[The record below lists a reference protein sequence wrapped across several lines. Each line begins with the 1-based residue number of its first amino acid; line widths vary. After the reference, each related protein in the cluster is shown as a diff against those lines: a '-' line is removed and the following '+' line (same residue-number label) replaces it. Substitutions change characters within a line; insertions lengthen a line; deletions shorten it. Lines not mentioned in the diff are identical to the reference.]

1 MSTTFFT
8 CCDKKYECFIPI
20 FLHSTLY
27 HNDVDAE
34 ICVESAE
41 KINGNIKKSIS
52 IIRGMYPKQKIK
64 IREGNFGSVVVG
76 KKAYKIIPNVVRFLE
91 TPETINQYVYITDI
105 DIICMQKD
113 IPEIHIK
120 NMEKSELG
128 YDNII
133 RPGSERLTGL
143 HFTKWGSYYPI
154 PNYKELVLGG
164 MLNHDEVFLYHLVK
178 KKNPLPVE
186 LTDRPVHGIH
196 ASLNREKEE
205 GWGIKRWKKEWIEY
219 RGKQEFKNLMQ
230 YADLQIVEIVK
241 KIDDYYNI

>member
-91 TPETINQYVYITDI
+91 TPETINQYV
-105 DIICMQKD
+105 
-113 IPEIHIK
+113 
-120 NMEKSELG
+120 
-128 YDNII
+128 
-133 RPGSERLTGL
+133 
-143 HFTKWGSYYPI
+143 
-154 PNYKELVLGG
+154 
-164 MLNHDEVFLYHLVK
+164 
-178 KKNPLPVE
+178 
-186 LTDRPVHGIH
+186 
-196 ASLNREKEE
+196 
-205 GWGIKRWKKEWIEY
+205 
-219 RGKQEFKNLMQ
+219 
-230 YADLQIVEIVK
+230 
-241 KIDDYYNI
+241 